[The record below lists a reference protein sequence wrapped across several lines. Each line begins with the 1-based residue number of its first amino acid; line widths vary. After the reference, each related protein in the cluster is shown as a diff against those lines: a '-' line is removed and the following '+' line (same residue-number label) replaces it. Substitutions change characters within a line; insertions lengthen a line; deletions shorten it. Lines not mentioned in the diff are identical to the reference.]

1 MTEKWM
7 EIRKGADFKKIGE
20 AFSIDP
26 VIARIIRNRD
36 VIGMDEIEI
45 YYFRENKRRC
55 VNSNYW

>member
-36 VIGMDEIEI
+36 VIGMDEIEM
-45 YYFRENKRRC
+45 YLYGDADKL
-55 VNSNYW
+55 